1 MFPDLRRH
9 MQRRLQRADHRYVD
23 CGAPAVHTQV
33 KHPERH
39 HRIVTFAL
47 GLTKRV
53 MEYRRDG
60 LVITTDRR
68 RIDPDSALELLRS
81 TFWAREMKGD
91 VLARAIQNSVCF
103 ALLDGTILAGFGRA
117 VSDLATYAYW
127 TDVVILSS
135 YRGRGLG
142 RWLSDCML
150 AHPDLQ
156 GLRRVALLTRDAAE
170 LYRGIGFTE
179 GPGPLVYMERRP
191 GAAS

>member
-1 MFPDLRRH
+1 MLGD
-9 MQRRLQRADHRYVD
+9 
-23 CGAPAVHTQV
+23 AP
-33 KHPERH
+33 
-39 HRIVTFAL
+39 L
-47 GLTKRV
+47 
-53 MEYRRDG
+53 EYRRDG

-179 GPGPLVYMERRP
+179 GPGPLIYMERRP
-191 GAAS
+191 